1 MTHPGL
7 DLAPPRPLD
16 AAPPDPAPDRL
27 LPTGC
32 PAAVRALVAG
42 LEARGVRFC
51 HWKSNLRLEEA
62 LAGADDLDLLARR
75 EDAVGLLAA
84 ALEAGFRPAVSRGR
98 MGHPGVIHAYA
109 LNDDASGL
117 VHLHAYFGVVTG
129 DSLVKSYRLPIEDD
143 LLAGGRRLHGLPVP
157 PPEAELAL
165 FALRILLKHADPVE
179 IAMVARGEAE
189 TRRELRWLTAR
200 ADLSEAEALWRAWL
214 AAVDPPRLADA
225 LAAVEAG
232 GARGRLRRVR
242 LGLRLSRALR
252 DRRRIGPAAAW
263 VERALRVWRMLRNR
277 RAGRRDLTLQ
287 TGGLVVAMVG
297 PKGVGKSTL
306 GGEIARRLGRDL
318 DLVRV
323 HVGRPPAT
331 WLSLG
336 PRLLT
341 PLARRLF
348 RSERSGE
355 YEKPERRASG
365 RWSLLFVLRMTLL
378 AYDRRALL
386 RRCWREAASGAI
398 VVTDRYPSQ
407 TRGAIDSGVFDAA
420 AAAAERSVLKRWLM
434 RREQALCRGVPGP
447 QLVLRLEA
455 SPETAVR
462 RDAARDKPGGPDADA
477 VRRRWGMETC
487 GDFGTAPVAPIDTD
501 RPLADSA
508 AAAARAIWRAL

>member
-1 MTHPGL
+1 MTDLYL
-7 DLAPPRPLD
+7 DLPPPQARRG
-16 AAPPDPAPDRL
+16 AAPERLPGDAP
-27 LPTGC
+27 G
-32 PAAVRALVAG
+32 AVRALVAG
-42 LEARGVRFC
+42 LAKRGVRFC
-51 HWKSNLRLEEA
+51 HWKSNLRLAEA
-62 LAGADDLDLLARR
+62 MAGAEDLDLLVRR
-75 EDAVGLLAA
+75 EDAGRLLAA
-84 ALEAGFRPAVSRGR
+84 AIEAGFRPAVSRGG
-98 MGHPGVIHAYA
+98 MGHPGVIHAFA

-129 DSLVKSYRLPIEDD
+129 DSLVKCFRLPIEED
-143 LLAGGRRLHGLPVP
+143 LLAGGHRLHGLPVP

-165 FALRILLKHADPVE
+165 FALRVLLKHADLVE
-179 IAMVARGEAE
+179 VAMVARGYDAV
-189 TRRELRWLTAR
+189 RRELRWLRGR
-200 ADLSEAEALWRAWL
+200 ADLSAAQTLWRRWL
-214 AAVDPPRLADA
+214 PAGDPPRLAEA
-225 LAAVEAG
+225 LAAIEAEG
-232 GARGRLRRVR
+232 GRGRLERIR

-252 DRRRIGPAAAW
+252 DRRRIGHAAA
-263 VERALRVWRMLRNR
+263 RFQRKLRVWRMLRNR
-277 RAGRRDLTLQ
+277 RAGRRDLALQ

-318 DLVRV
+318 DMLRV
-323 HVGRPPAT
+323 HAGRPPAT
-331 WLSLG
+331 WLSFA

-348 RSERSGE
+348 RSERTGE

-378 AYDRRALL
+378 AHDRRALL

-407 TRGAIDSGVFDAA
+407 TPGAIDSGVFDNAA
-420 AAAAERSVLKRWLM
+420 VAAERSILKRWLM

-487 GDFGTAPVAPIDTD
+487 ADFGAAPVAIIDTD
-501 RPLADSA
+501 RPLAASA
-508 AAAARAIWRAL
+508 EAAARAIWRAL